1 MNQIQIKIAWVWELG
16 FAQQE
21 GKKRGGRTW
30 WVLVAGEGP
39 QNKGLGTAAS
49 RRPPSRRHQK
59 QMERTRGARENDAR
73 EQKQGRR
80 VNGLDYGLPDQLPG
94 RQENRDI
101 FFSETQLPKSIGRQS
116 IFSKVLEYSVSN

>member
-1 MNQIQIKIAWVWELG
+1 VYHTLNESDQIQIEIAWVWELG

-21 GKKRGGRTW
+21 RKKRGGRTW

-39 QNKGLGTAAS
+39 QNKGLCTAAAAS

-59 QMERTRGARENDAR
+59 QIERTRGARENDAR

-80 VNGLDYGLPDQLPG
+80 VDGLDFRL
-94 RQENRDI
+94 R
-101 FFSETQLPKSIGRQS
+101 ST
-116 IFSKVLEYSVSN
+116 